1 MSHQKSFFS
10 RFISPTRLSRQSS
23 QSTIASSPSSQSPSI
38 NINEAIQLF
47 VEEPSSSLLWSLV
60 SAIDPQGMNYSLSKS
75 NFSAILSIKHLLI
88 SDTIPMNI
96 RIPGF
101 HLLAT
106 ALLKHEPDSNIRVSL
121 FVDIVSFPLPNMD
134 IPELAARLSALYN
147 LTKFGKEG
155 GLYPSFSHIL
165 RRWLRKSGQALSQ
178 DRAQYQ
184 SIHNKFN
191 SIDNATLIQRV
202 HIRLISLIEGYI
214 KSNISQIRSANL
226 TKLVLGSLNTINPI
240 NPNPIETPCVLR
252 LLQSVLSY
260 AYVPNSTV
268 ERVVFTLCAVIGS
281 QAQSLPFPDSE
292 ETWDEAG
299 WSVLR
304 NLLRSQCA
312 NIAAK
317 AVRDIPRVRRVA
329 FNDTLHSHT
338 S

>member
-1 MSHQKSFFS
+1 
-10 RFISPTRLSRQSS
+10 
-23 QSTIASSPSSQSPSI
+23 
-38 NINEAIQLF
+38 
-47 VEEPSSSLLWSLV
+47 
-60 SAIDPQGMNYSLSKS
+60 
-75 NFSAILSIKHLLI
+75 
-88 SDTIPMNI
+88 MNI

-106 ALLKHEPDSNIRVSL
+106 ALLQHDPDSNIRVSL
-121 FVDIVSFPLPNMD
+121 FVDIVSFPLPRMD
-134 IPELAARLSALYN
+134 IPELAARLNALYN
-147 LTKFGKEG
+147 LTKLGKEG

-165 RRWLRKSGQALSQ
+165 RRWLRKSSQALSL

-184 SIHNKFN
+184 SIHSKFN
-191 SIDNATLIQRV
+191 SLDNATLIQRV

-260 AYVPNSTV
+260 AYVPNTTV

-281 QAQSLPFPDSE
+281 QAQSLPYPDSQ
-292 ETWDEAG
+292 ETWDEAA

-317 AVRDIPRVRRVA
+317 AVRDIPRV
-329 FNDTLHSHT
+329 SG
-338 S
+338 